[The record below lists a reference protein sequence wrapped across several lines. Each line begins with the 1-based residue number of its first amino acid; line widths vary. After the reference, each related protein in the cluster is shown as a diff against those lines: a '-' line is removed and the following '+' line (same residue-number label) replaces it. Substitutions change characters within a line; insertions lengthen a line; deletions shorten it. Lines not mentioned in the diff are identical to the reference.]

1 MSMSNNSTFLTVRR
15 QTSPPFHVE
24 ACLPF
29 TNREMDYSAVAIW
42 SKRKT
47 SNGDIGSTLHL
58 QLLEVVRKQQ
68 NRKFTIVLNEKVKKV
83 HLFNNTHDN

>member
-58 QLLEVVRKQQ
+58 QLLEVVRKHSFL
-68 NRKFTIVLNEKVKKV
+68 KTILTKKY
-83 HLFNNTHDN
+83 LEENNKIASLQSF